1 MSDKILQTQSAE
13 TSNPSNFEL
22 SDYQKRD
29 VGPADLQK
37 LYERIATSPHLKM
50 FPAMSFSNLC
60 PLANESTHPTF
71 LVEPQSLLE

>member
-1 MSDKILQTQSAE
+1 MSEQILQIPLEKTTLVSD
-13 TSNPSNFEL
+13 FEL

-29 VGPADLQK
+29 VGEADLQK

-60 PLANESTHPTF
+60 PIENDPSVLT
-71 LVEPQSLLE
+71 

>member
-1 MSDKILQTQSAE
+1 MSDQILPAQSAE
-13 TSNPSNFEL
+13 TFNPSNFEL

-29 VGPADLQK
+29 VGEADLQK

-60 PLANESTHPTF
+60 PLENDPSVLT
-71 LVEPQSLLE
+71 